1 MKFGTFVRVPAGG
14 DLRGNCLTAFGRV
27 RRMGLDACQLS
38 YAPAVIDPAD
48 ADVIREAAKECGVE
62 ISAYFCTYAD
72 GCVLLDNYADYD
84 LQGLNSPFFGAERIK
99 RELSAIPF
107 VKRLGITDMI
117 AHCGFVPNDPFADA
131 YGRMVSA
138 VRIIGLRCKAAGVNF
153 LFETGGETPVALLR
167 LITDVGLDN
176 LFINLDTANLILYG
190 NGNPLDALYT
200 FGRYVR
206 NTHMKDGF
214 PPTEPRRIGREV
226 PLGEGLVDFDRV
238 IGKLH
243 ELGYDRY
250 LIVEREL
257 NDGAGDAAVMQSIDY
272 LKRLYEKH
280 YHPTEATS

>member
-1 MKFGTFVRVPAGG
+1 MKFGTFVRIPAGG
-14 DLRGNCLTAFGRV
+14 DLRENSLAAFARLQ
-27 RRMGLDACQLS
+27 RMGLDACQLS
-38 YAPAVIDPAD
+38 YAPKELIPEDG
-48 ADVIREAAKECGVE
+48 DVIREAAAEAGIE
-62 ISAYFCTYAD
+62 ISAYFCTYTD
-72 GCVLLDNYADYD
+72 GCVLWDNYADYD
-84 LQGLNSPFFGAERIK
+84 LQGLNSPFFGGERIR

-107 VKRLGITDMI
+107 VKRLGVTDI
-117 AHCGFVPNDPFADA
+117 VAHCGFIPNDPFADA

-138 VRIIGLRCKAAGVNF
+138 VRIIGLRCKAAELNF

-176 LFINLDTANLILYG
+176 LFVNLDTANLILYG

-200 FGRYVR
+200 FGKYVR

-214 PPTEPRRIGREV
+214 PPTDPRRIGKEV

-238 IGKLH
+238 IAKLH

-257 NDGAGDAAVMQSIDY
+257 NDGAGDEAVMHSIDY
-272 LKRLYEKH
+272 LKHLYKKH
-280 YHPTEATS
+280 YCPTEAR